1 MGWRGTDVLAAVRLR
16 VQPADQA
23 RLQGDVA
30 VFAVFSNQAS
40 VELTQGDHDAVW
52 VVVRIRLLPGSSLYS
67 STRTRSFSKTTLYLS
82 GAVCVGS
89 ATICSLRP
97 LSDHRCLQCRDHLRR
112 SDRLELPV

>member
-52 VVVRIRLLPGSSLYS
+52 VVVRIRLLPGFISVFEYPYAVILEDDLVLVGVGLRGIGHDLLPFVLFL
-67 STRTRSFSKTTLYLS
+67 TIAVCS
-82 GAVCVGS
+82 GAAIFVDQ
-89 ATICSLRP
+89 TL
-97 LSDHRCLQCRDHLRR
+97 
-112 SDRLELPV
+112 